1 MTNKETP
8 EEPTELAVD
17 LDSGEADSG
26 EADDEIILARR
37 REGFGVVS
45 IDVGTLIERAPGWT
59 VPQAMFDTGYVA
71 PGDEIPMR
79 RGEAEG
85 RIDFEVA
92 GPLEE
97 GK

>member
-1 MTNKETP
+1 MNEETT
-8 EEPTELAVD
+8 EPAKPD
-17 LDSGEADSG
+17 
-26 EADDEIILARR
+26 ADDEIILARR
-37 REGFGVVS
+37 RAGFGTVS
-45 IDVGTLIERAPGWT
+45 VDVGTLVERAPNWT
-59 VPQAMFDTGYVA
+59 VPQAMFDTGYVE

-97 GK
+97 GN